1 MSVSLQA
8 LKDRNSSRLFA
19 AQLISQACDKMMTVG
34 LVWVFIQ
41 NYSASLIPWF
51 LGVAALPH
59 LLLSWSSGRWMMKWG
74 PLKTV
79 IWTDVFRGLL
89 FISLCLLWQSS
100 GKSISEEHGVAV
112 LFIFVFISNFA
123 GALFNPAILSL
134 PVFLPDKSLVQQT
147 TALIDSCFSFG
158 NIVGPLLSTAL
169 YPVVGL
175 PGLFLFNGLS
185 YLFAALLE
193 MQIQVVEAPAPEAG
207 SAEVPVAKPRGM
219 SELLRGDRLLS
230 FMLGGFLAINIF
242 LGPLMVFLPM
252 FAKAQYRGSIGTLAS
267 LEMAIAIGMV
277 LGGMALTVVRL
288 DSQPGAKKGV
298 KIATSMVVVAVSYLA
313 FALSSEAWVGCV
325 VLLILGF
332 ALSLVNILCLNLFQS
347 RPEPEEVPTVMSLVN
362 LISTASLPFSMIIVG
377 YLVEKID
384 TRSLAL
390 SFSGILA
397 VITLGVVS
405 NRELRRQ

>member
-1 MSVSLQA
+1 MSISLQA

-34 LVWVFIQ
+34 LVWVLIQ
-41 NYSASLIPWF
+41 NYSAILIPWF

-59 LLLSWSSGRWMMKWG
+59 LLLSWSSARWMMKWG

-79 IWTDVFRGLL
+79 IWTDIFRGLL
-89 FISLCLLWQSS
+89 FVSLCLLW
-100 GKSISEEHGVAV
+100 KSISAEHGVVV
-112 LFIFVFISNFA
+112 LFIFVFISNLA
-123 GALFNPAILSL
+123 GALFNPAILTL
-134 PVFLPDKSLVQQT
+134 PVFLPDQSLLQQT

-158 NIVGPLLSTAL
+158 NIIGPLLSTAL

-185 YLFAALLE
+185 YLFAAILE
-193 MQIQVVEAPAPEAG
+193 MQIQVVETPAPEAG
-207 SAEVPVAKPRGM
+207 SAKITAVKPRGM
-219 SELLRGDRLLS
+219 SQLLRADSLLS

-267 LEMAIAIGMV
+267 LEMAIAVGMV

-298 KIATSMVVVAVSYLA
+298 KIATSMMVVAVSYVA

-332 ALSLVNILCLNLFQS
+332 ALSLINILCLNLFQS
-347 RPEPEEVPTVMSLVN
+347 RPKPDEVPTVMSLVN